1 VRKPVQKLALPLGV
15 LIAGV
20 GGLGAT
26 ALATHATATVDPGPP
41 PCAHVSAQVDGTPV
55 NVDQTQC
62 APASAASLPS
72 LPSLPT
78 PNVPT
83 LPTPPLPGP
92 PNLPQLP
99 APPPLP
105 LPNVPDVPLPQ
116 VPSTPSIPNVSGS
129 ALGSGCQFN
138 SARPSPPPAGEQAV
152 TLPDGTVIYRY
163 MTGDPTTGISGYMGG
178 TNSLGILEGSG
189 SASPSG
195 VSGQIGGHNNQTG
208 ADGYIGTNGACLNGN
223 SLP

>member
-1 VRKPVQKLALPLGV
+1 VRKPVQKLALPLGI

-26 ALATHATATVDPGPP
+26 ALATHATATVTPGPP
-41 PCAHVSAQVDGTPV
+41 PCAHESVQVDGTPV
-55 NVDQTQC
+55 NVNQDQC
-62 APASAASLPS
+62 APVGTADLP
-72 LPSLPT
+72 PLPT
-78 PNVPT
+78 PPVPNLPALTLPGPPSVPT
-83 LPTPPLPGP
+83 LPGP
-92 PNLPQLP
+92 PTLPV
-99 APPPLP
+99 
-105 LPNVPDVPLPQ
+105 PNVPVPVPQ
-116 VPSTPSIPNVSGS
+116 VPSTPSIPTISGA
-129 ALGSGCQFN
+129 ALGSGCSFQ
-138 SARPSPPPAGEQAV
+138 SARSDPPSPNEVAV

-178 TNSLGILEGSG
+178 TNSLGTLEGSG

-208 ADGYIGTNGACLNGN
+208 ADGYIGTDGACLNGN